1 MSQSDAPG
9 QQPAA
14 PTWMQQRERGNRFWL
29 RIMTTLSCLLGRRCT
44 RLVLYG
50 IAAYFVLFGGRARA
64 ASRAYLTRSLGRPPR
79 WHEQY
84 RHVLSF
90 ATTIHDRVYLLRDR
104 FDDFHID
111 LSGAEELHRYCDRGQ
126 GLLLFGAHLGS
137 FEVLR
142 TMARNRTEL
151 QMSMAMYPEN
161 ARQINQAL
169 QAINPRVQQDIIA
182 LGTLDAM
189 LSVHRRLEE
198 GALVGILAD
207 RASGPDQYL
216 SRLLLGA
223 PARFPIGPFRM
234 AAMLKHPVFF
244 MAGIYLGGNR
254 YRVHFELLEDFSSAA
269 RQGREQQMAALLD
282 KYVAALERHCR
293 AYPFNWFNFYD
304 FWDES

>member
-1 MSQSDAPG
+1 MSQPEANG
-9 QQPAA
+9 QQPA
-14 PTWMQQRERGNRFWL
+14 WLQQRERGSRFWL
-29 RIMTTLSCLLGRRCT
+29 RVMSTLSSLLGRRCS

-50 IAAYFVLFGGRARA
+50 IAAYFLLFGGRARA
-64 ASRAYLTRSLGRPPR
+64 ASCAYLTRSLGRPPR

-84 RHVLSF
+84 LHVLSF
-90 ATTIHDRVYLLRDR
+90 ASTIHDRVYLLRDR
-104 FDDFHID
+104 FDDFHIE
-111 LSGAEELHRYCDRGQ
+111 LSGTEALHRHYHQGQ
-126 GLLLFGAHLGS
+126 GLLLFGAHFGS

-142 TMARNRTEL
+142 AMARSHPEL
-151 QMSMAMYPEN
+151 RMSMAMYPEN

-169 QAINPRVQQDIIA
+169 QAINPAAQQDIIA

-189 LSVHRRLEE
+189 LGVHRRLQE

-207 RASGPDQYL
+207 RAAGQDQYQH
-216 SRLLLGA
+216 RPLLGA
-223 PARFPIGPFRM
+223 PARFPGGPFRM
-234 AAMLKHPVFF
+234 AAMLKHPVYF

-254 YRVHFELLEDFSSAA
+254 YRVHFELLEDFSGSG
-269 RQGREQQMAALLD
+269 RLKREQAAAALLD

>member
-1 MSQSDAPG
+1 MSEPTTSGP
-9 QQPAA
+9 QPAA
-14 PTWMQQRERGNRFWL
+14 PAWMQQRERGNRFWL
-29 RIMTTLSCLLGRRCT
+29 RVMSTLSCLLGRRCS

-50 IAAYFVLFGGRARA
+50 IAAYFLLFGGRARA

-79 WHEQY
+79 WYEQY

-90 ATTIHDRVYLLRDR
+90 ASTIHDRVYLLRDR

-111 LSGAEELHRYCDRGQ
+111 LSGTETLHRHYDSGQ

-142 TMARNRTEL
+142 AMARSRPEL

-169 QAINPRVQQDIIA
+169 QAINPQAQQDIIA

-189 LSVHRRLEE
+189 LAVHRRLEE

-216 SRLLLGA
+216 SRPLLGA
-223 PARFPIGPFRM
+223 PARFPSGPFRM
-234 AAMLKHPVFF
+234 AVMLKHPVYF

-254 YRVHFELLEDFSSAA
+254 YRVHFELLEDFSGTG
-269 RQGREQQMAALLD
+269 RQGREQAMDALLD
-282 KYVAALERHCR
+282 NYVAALERHCR